1 MRIRQYSFRSSS
13 LHPSIPSHTRLV
25 LFFSQIRQTQPNTTN
40 PQVDDGAKGVAVGNT
55 IAIIG
60 EEGDDPSGAD
70 ALAKED
76 SSSGSAPA
84 EPDAKPAS
92 SEKSEPTSSEASSG
106 ESKSSA
112 APQKDDSA
120 TGAKNAGANVTPQL
134 GTPGDEKKYG
144 SGNAGTEGMKA
155 PELGGDKPKFFASP
169 LARKIALEKGVPL
182 GQVKGTGP
190 EGRITEVGLF
200 SLSIRFS
207 CSSIYRYADQSLLA
221 SSSYHV
227 PYD

>member
-1 MRIRQYSFRSSS
+1 MRIRQSSFPIFHSSS
-13 LHPSIPSHTRLV
+13 LDTLSPVSCFVSPRSCHFCT
-25 LFFSQIRQTQPNTTN
+25 NNTN

-76 SSSGSAPA
+76 SSSGSA

-92 SEKSEPTSSEASSG
+92 SEKSEPTSSDASSG

-120 TGAKNAGANVTPQL
+120 SGAKNAGANVTPQL

-190 EGRITEVGLF
+190 EGRITEVSLGSFHLF
-200 SLSIRFS
+200 LIYHNSSLRRFITP
-207 CSSIYRYADQSLLA
+207 CLA
-221 SSSYHV
+221 IL
-227 PYD
+227 PCPI

>member
-1 MRIRQYSFRSSS
+1 MDVDPIQRSDGGPDELDMTLILLHSDVSRDMRSLGKRVEEGLTTGGNMRIRQYSFRSSS

-25 LFFSQIRQTQPNTTN
+25 LFFSQICQTHPNTTN

-92 SEKSEPTSSEASSG
+92 SEKSEPTSSKASSG

-120 TGAKNAGANVTPQL
+120 SGAKNAGANVTPQL

-182 GQVKGTGP
+182 G
-190 EGRITEVGLF
+190 
-200 SLSIRFS
+200 
-207 CSSIYRYADQSLLA
+207 
-221 SSSYHV
+221 
-227 PYD
+227 

>member
-1 MRIRQYSFRSSS
+1 MPYLHHLDPPYSQSHFSFSVSFR
-13 LHPSIPSHTRLV
+13 LPKPT
-25 LFFSQIRQTQPNTTN
+25 NTTN
-40 PQVDDGAKGVAVGNT
+40 TQVEDGAKGVTVGNT

-60 EEGDDPSGAD
+60 EEGDDPSGAE

-76 SSSGSAPA
+76 SSSSSSSGNA

-92 SEKSEPTSSEASSG
+92 SEKSEPTSSDASAG

-120 TGAKNAGANVTPQL
+120 TGAKKAGANVTPQL

-155 PELGGDKPKFFASP
+155 PEMGGEKPKFFASP
-169 LARKIALEKGVPL
+169 LARKIALEKGIPL

-190 EGRITEVGLF
+190 EGRIIEVGLAS
-200 SLSIRFS
+200 SLQVFTT
-207 CSSIYRYADQSLLA
+207 SIYY
-221 SSSYHV
+221 
-227 PYD
+227 P